1 MWNEVEYLKIDDAG
15 LHLIVKGQT
24 QVLDVEN
31 IVLCA
36 GQEPMRD
43 LYAPL
48 VAAGLKVHLIGGA
61 KEAAELDAQRAIA
74 EGWKLAISNTETS

>member
-1 MWNEVEYLKIDDAG
+1 
-15 LHLIVKGQT
+15 
-24 QVLDVEN
+24 
-31 IVLCA
+31 
-36 GQEPMRD
+36 MRD

-74 EGWKLAISNTETS
+74 EGFLLRQGYMVMVPQ